1 MEKVENQGQS
11 LPKVSHESNITLHI
25 RFIKRLRDLAV
36 KRQEVVRAEIPK
48 REKTRAAIFARKNV
62 RDCDD
67 RFMREL
73 RILDG
78 LGKFQEF
85 KTLMSLAS
93 ELQQARDVLGPI
105 EQDSFDFDQEWE
117 WEATELAE
125 AEEDIYYEFHEDL
138 EEAAGLP
145 PDSLSSSSDSY
156 QGLPDIANEYLGD
169 KFEDRKEDIRY
180 GELPTNHSIAHECIS
195 STTLDGNLQQHVADL
210 NLRPGDAP
218 LSSSISPP
226 YDERLG
232 PNQVDSD
239 DRAAEFEITESAS
252 TPMQDNQEG
261 SDSEILPLE
270 ELNYQPENSVTGD
283 SLTAMQ
289 KITIWMIEST
299 IVSKWDA
306 YSIKWSFLFE
316 NKKEVPSWVILVVY
330 LVHHNHLPDVYQQ
343 RSAEEIKLSSPHI
356 PASKES
362 ESKSDTK
369 TIEPK
374 RSCGVPTPPM
384 SIAGLDLSGA
394 PPAKKGSF
402 DVINSLTFGN
412 LAHKSTE
419 NRGGITAH
427 KLDSH
432 EASRNQAGSALSE
445 HPSVCSKEM
454 KNSYL
459 DGPQH
464 DSADLKCTAATIEES
479 SRLNTSPIASNDYH
493 NITED
498 HEVAEVI
505 ESSKLDGGEESL
517 PIIDSEDILKSSTC
531 ARCRH
536 KRSSCTSD
544 QVTQNSS
551 TAENQTKSFENLT
564 EGDTFSS
571 FLKPLTVQKLTRA
584 VTIYDEDQKPGQQRL
599 GSFNHEV
606 TEMSED
612 KPTQINGP
620 IANSNDIGT
629 SDSLGTKNIKPP
641 ISRQLSL
648 PMKGETQSPHRRAS
662 EPVKQTLG
670 YHKFRPRMLSNFGF
684 QLPRPPFFRFHSH
697 QPGLERRPST
707 KMHRLQKPPTAY
719 DEKNAGRQL
728 SITNGKR
735 KQ

>member
-1 MEKVENQGQS
+1 MLELNLDRVHAEK
-11 LPKVSHESNITLHI
+11 
-25 RFIKRLRDLAV
+25 FIKRLRDLAV

-48 REKTRAAIFARKNV
+48 REKTRAAVFARKNV

-85 KTLMSLAS
+85 KTLMRLAS
-93 ELQQARDVLGPI
+93 ELQQARDILGPI
-105 EQDSFDFDQEWE
+105 EQDSFDLDQEWE

-125 AEEDIYYEFHEDL
+125 AEEDIYYEFHEDF
-138 EEAAGLP
+138 EEVAGLP
-145 PDSLSSSSDSY
+145 PASSSSSSDSY
-156 QGLPDIANEYLGD
+156 QGLPDISNEYLGD
-169 KFEDRKEDIRY
+169 QFEDRKEDVRY
-180 GELPTNHSIAHECIS
+180 GELPTDHSMAHECIPS
-195 STTLDGNLQQHVADL
+195 STLEANLQIADL
-210 NLRPGDAP
+210 DLSPGDAP

-232 PNQVDSD
+232 LGPNQVDRH
-239 DRAAEFEITESAS
+239 DRALELEITEPVSD
-252 TPMQDNQEG
+252 PLQDNQEG
-261 SDSEILPLE
+261 SDSEILPSE
-270 ELNYQPENSVTGD
+270 ELNYQPKDSVTGE

-306 YSIKWSFLFE
+306 YSIKWSFLLE

-343 RSAEEIKLSSPHI
+343 RSAEEIKLSSPHV

-362 ESKSDTK
+362 EIKSDTK

-374 RSCGVPTPPM
+374 HNCGVQTPPM
-384 SIAGLDLSGA
+384 SITGLDLSGA
-394 PPAKKGSF
+394 PPAENDSF
-402 DVINSLTFGN
+402 EVINSLTFGS
-412 LAHKSTE
+412 LAHESTDNGE
-419 NRGGITAH
+419 GITAH

-432 EASRNQAGSALSE
+432 EASRNQAGSAISE

-454 KNSYL
+454 NSSYL

-464 DSADLKCTAATIEES
+464 DYGDLLKCTTATLEES
-479 SRLNTSPIASNDYH
+479 SRVNTSPIASHDYH
-493 NITED
+493 NTTED
-498 HEVAEVI
+498 HEVEEVI
-505 ESSKLDGGEESL
+505 ESSELDGGEENL
-517 PIIDSEDILKSSTC
+517 PIIDSEDTLKSSAC

-544 QVTQNSS
+544 MVTQNSS

-571 FLKPLTVQKLTRA
+571 LLKPLTVQKLTRA
-584 VTIYDEDQKPGQQRL
+584 VAIYGEDQKPDQQRL
-599 GSFNHEV
+599 GSLNHEV
-606 TEMSED
+606 TEISED
-612 KPTQINGP
+612 KPTQVNNP
-620 IANSNDIGT
+620 IGNSNDAGT
-629 SDSLGTKNIKPP
+629 SDNLGTKKVKPP
-641 ISRQLSL
+641 ISRRLSL
-648 PMKGETQSPHRRAS
+648 PVKEETPSPPRRAS

-684 QLPRPPFFRFHSH
+684 QLARPPFFRFHSH
-697 QPGLERRPST
+697 QPGMERRPST
-707 KMHRLQKPPTAY
+707 KMHRLQKPPTSY
-719 DEKNAGRQL
+719 DEKNTGRQV
-728 SITNGKR
+728 SIINGKR